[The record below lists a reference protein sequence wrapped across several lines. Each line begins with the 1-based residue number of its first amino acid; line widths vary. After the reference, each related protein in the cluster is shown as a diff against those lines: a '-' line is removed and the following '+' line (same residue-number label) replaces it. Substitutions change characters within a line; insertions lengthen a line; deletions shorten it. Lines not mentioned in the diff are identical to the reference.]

1 MNNGIQMSSEND
13 LFSAVNNCESLEQAI
28 KLIKKIDA
36 LKVALESVDQFRE
49 KAVLYARLEVEALLK
64 VCELGGMSSL
74 RGQHRATAEWLFSL
88 SQEDRERYISM
99 CENGCTIDWVY
110 KHEVGNEKK
119 LSAQITDLKK
129 RREWLV
135 DDLKE
140 NGIVNIGEY
149 CESVRSSIGKLD
161 KGAAEALIDG
171 ARNVLRQA
179 GGIGI
184 GDESGIYVKANSGLT
199 QEIESAIKVRVK
211 SIFDDFDSLK
221 EIVSASQIK
230 MDYQEFCKKLSNANT
245 SSGFIVPCLIA
256 FAQIGLISN
265 SDEMFQSIVSSDISK
280 DLEWFRRTYGI
291 SRERYIVDQY
301 KKLQQKKD
309 ISEKGAVP
317 A

>member
-1 MNNGIQMSSEND
+1 MNSIQISSEND
-13 LFSAVNNCESLEQAI
+13 LFSAVNNCESLDQAI

-36 LKVALESVDQFRE
+36 LKVALESIDQFRE

-64 VCELGGMSSL
+64 VCELGGTASL

-88 SQEDRERYISM
+88 AEEDREHYISM
-99 CENGCTIDWVY
+99 CDSGCTIDWVY

-149 CESVRSSIGKLD
+149 CESVRGSIGKLD

-171 ARNVLRQA
+171 ARNVLRHA

-184 GDESGIYVKANSGLT
+184 GDESGIYVMANSGMT
-199 QEIESAIKVRVK
+199 QEIESAIKVRVQ
-211 SIFDDFDSLK
+211 SIFDDFESLK
-221 EIVSASQIK
+221 EIISASHIK
-230 MDYQEFCKKLSNANT
+230 MEYQEFCKKIHNANT
-245 SSGFIVPCLIA
+245 SCGYVVPCMIA
-256 FAQIGLISN
+256 FSQIGLISN
-265 SDEMFQSIVSSDISK
+265 SEEMFTSCVSSDISREIDYFK
-280 DLEWFRRTYGI
+280 RMYGTT
-291 SRERYIVDQY
+291 REKYIVGQY
-301 KKLQQKKD
+301 EKLMKKNGQPLEGD
-309 ISEKGAVP
+309 VP